1 MKLRNNTGKIYC
13 LMGKSSSGKDT
24 IYKKLLEKTGDRF
37 KTIVSYTTR
46 PIRDGE
52 TDGVEYHF
60 VTVPEFERMND
71 NGKVIEHRCY
81 HTIHGDWYYFTA
93 NDGQI
98 DLYAGDYLLIMTP
111 EGVQNLKKH
120 FGDEVVVP
128 LYIEVETGLR
138 LTRAIERE
146 KRQANPKYAELC
158 RRFLADEEDFSEE
171 RLGELGSIRRYQ
183 NTDLDT
189 CVSEIIKDI

>member
-1 MKLRNNTGKIYC
+1 MIATDNSGKIYC

-98 DLYAGDYLLIMTP
+98 DLCAGDFLLIMTP
-111 EGVQNLKKH
+111 EGVKNLKKH

>member
-1 MKLRNNTGKIYC
+1 MIATDNSGKIYC

-71 NGKVIEHRCY
+71 AGKVIEHRCY

-93 NDGQI
+93 DDGQI

-111 EGVQNLKKH
+111 EGVKNLKKH